1 MAINKYSVVESG
13 NIGLG
18 QAGNTFELG
27 TDPVSGS
34 FVAITFLSDTKF
46 TLLTPASSSY
56 IGTAGGSG
64 DAIVNTQVFPSGL
77 TIFGRWTAF
86 TLVSGEVIAYTG

>member
-18 QAGNTFELG
+18 QAGSVFELG
-27 TDPVSGS
+27 TTAVTGS

-64 DAIVNTQVFPSGL
+64 DAIVNTQTFPSGL

-86 TLVSGEVIAYTG
+86 TLASGEVIAYTG